1 MLSNKLTFSL
11 ASLIVLLMIAICM
24 SADAQRIQATT
35 VITLPVT
42 DTHATTGTTVNVID
56 KETFVVFGVGAA
68 NGAPADMGLDL
79 AGSPKIVGHTFTK
92 GGYIASGS
100 VLTTT
105 AEAGTTVHPT
115 TDTPQKTNVAPTGS
129 DGVLAAGIDVDL
141 EEFFRLGGT
150 IELIAPADGDDEAYV
165 GDPISHLKL
174 GKYDLVISEVM
185 WALDVHP
192 DALLDDRKQWIEI
205 YNTMGGNTK
214 AITDHAGYTANSEA
228 ITTTVDNSG
237 GRLKLRF
244 VPYWHIERP
253 GDIIKASAGITAN
266 GGAPGERNP
275 AVKHVI
281 LDSVS
286 NLQFVRWEVHGENG
300 NTTIPGA
307 GTANF
312 RFSDPPLKPLVS
324 MYRNLDYV
332 KIHGTHALTGNR
344 AKQLEGVPDGALPD
358 GWKATPVL
366 GRRNTSDQYHVAT
379 PGARH
384 VMDVVHIGVTK
395 TSIPSDTVVINEVRN
410 DTSAS
415 NIDWVEL
422 YNTGTEP
429 VDLHGWE
436 LSLID
441 ATHAPIHPP
450 DPDADTDK
458 HASTDTMLVGKEDGG
473 DDEDR
478 FPAGADWKLEA
489 GEYLLIVNRHPR
501 ETVLANG
508 VNIDEVAE
516 GREVKAGASH
526 QYIVRPKL
534 NLPDANITLILRDHL
549 EKNTTH
555 KGVNKDDAKKRA
567 LTDITPSTNI
577 KDYAGNLAFEV
588 KTDAYNTLVWPF
600 RGWTKAAGT
609 DGKDGEAIPNNAT
622 QAHARKRYQVDD
634 GHHKDAWD
642 QIGAKGGL
650 GYDRGVDLK
659 YAPGTP
665 GYANDSI
672 RGALIDDKAT
682 RVTTDDVIYNGEV
695 TISEVMYDAGPRWH
709 LIQWVELYNSSM
721 DETINLKDW
730 RFDIFN
736 AKDDVESY
744 VDSGFDFN
752 DAFILPNQA
761 LLIVSGSGTN
771 DVSPNRVYNLY
782 QHHRRDLGLTN
793 RRSVLLS
800 PSGFYLRLTD
810 KNGDAVDEAGNVV
823 VKGSTREIMWELPA
837 RNPEYRQS
845 LVRQFG
851 SRELYDGTADP
862 ADDGTMMESW
872 VQSDLIDAGIAFY
885 GHRDDVGTPGYRL
898 GGPLP
903 VSLSKFRPLRN
914 QDTGHVDIQWI
925 TESELNNAG
934 FNILRSVAKNGAFKV
949 INVKG
954 IIAGHGTTSEQHVYK
969 FTDATAKPNVV
980 YYYQIEDVSIN
991 GLRTTLTTT
1000 HLRGHVGA
1008 GGKLTITWGDLKLQK

>member
-24 SADAQRIQATT
+24 PADAQRIQATT
-35 VITLPVT
+35 VITLPET
-42 DTHATTGTTVNVID
+42 DLVASSTADVIGGG
-56 KETFVVFGVGAA
+56 TFVVFGVATA
-68 NGAPADMGLDL
+68 NGAPDDMGMDL
-79 AGSPKIVGHTFTK
+79 AGSPKIVSHTFTK

-100 VLTTT
+100 VLTAT
-105 AEAGTTVHPT
+105 AAEGTTVHPSPT
-115 TDTPQKTNVAPTGS
+115 APQAATPVPSNV
-129 DGVLAAGIDVDL
+129 DINVDL

-192 DALLDDRKQWIEI
+192 NTVDDRKQWIEI
-205 YNTMGGNTK
+205 YNTGGNTK
-214 AITDHAGYTANSEA
+214 PITDHGGYTENGEA

-253 GDIIKASAGITAN
+253 GDSIPASAGISAN
-266 GGAPGERNP
+266 GGAPSPTNP

-300 NTTIPGA
+300 NTEPPRI
-307 GTANF
+307 NF
-312 RFSDPPLKPLVS
+312 FNDPPLKHLVS

-384 VMDVVHIGVTK
+384 VLDVVHTGVTK

-422 YNTGTEP
+422 YNNGTEP

-473 DDEDR
+473 DDTDR

-508 VNIDEVAE
+508 VNIDEAVE
-516 GREVKAGASH
+516 GREVKAGAMH
-526 QYIVRPKL
+526 QYIVREKL
-534 NLPDANITLILRDHL
+534 NLPDANVMLILRDNL

-555 KGVNKDDAKKRA
+555 KGVNSDDAKKRA
-567 LTDITPSTNI
+567 LTDITPSANI

-588 KTDAYNTLVWPF
+588 KTDAYNTRVWPF

-609 DGKDGEAIPNNAT
+609 DGKDGEAIPNNLTNAL
-622 QAHARKRYQVDD
+622 ARLRYQAND

-642 QIGAKGGL
+642 NVTAKGGL

-672 RGALIDDKAT
+672 RGALVDDKAT
-682 RVTTDDVIYNGEV
+682 RDTTDDVIYNGEV
-695 TISEVMYDAGPRWH
+695 SISEVMYDAGPRWH
-709 LIQWVELYNSSM
+709 LIQWIELYNSSM

-730 RFDIFN
+730 RLDIFN

-744 VDSGFDFN
+744 VDLGFDFN
-752 DAFILPNQA
+752 DAFILPNQT
-761 LLIVSGSGTN
+761 LLVVSGSGTN

-800 PSGFYLRLTD
+800 PSGFYFRLTD
-810 KNGDAVDEAGNVV
+810 KNGDAVDEAGNVE
-823 VKGSTREIMWELPA
+823 VKGSTRAIMWELPA

-851 SRELYDGTADP
+851 SRELYDGTPDA
-862 ADDGTMMESW
+862 ADDGTMMGSW

-903 VSLSKFRPLRN
+903 VSLSKFRPVRN

-934 FNILRSVAKNGAFKV
+934 FNILRSEAKNGAFKV

-954 IIAGHGTTSEQHVYK
+954 IVAGHGTTSEQHVYK
-969 FTDATAKPNVV
+969 FTDTTAKPNVV